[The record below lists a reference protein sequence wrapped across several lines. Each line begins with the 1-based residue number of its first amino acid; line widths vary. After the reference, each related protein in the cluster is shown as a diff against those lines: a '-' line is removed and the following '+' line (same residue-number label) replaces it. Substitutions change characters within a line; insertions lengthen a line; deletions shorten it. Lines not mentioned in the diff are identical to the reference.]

1 MSLPRFHSRIANAL
15 GPLAD
20 SSGKLMTRLSG
31 AGVTLE
37 MDERTANLPAHV
49 AGFLLAV
56 NLCSRLYPRLY
67 LRAPTNL
74 QRQAAELALRINPAC
89 EIETSKSEGERLLWG
104 GATPTESTVTV
115 SADGWLVLLDH
126 TTEKGSPEANPLT
139 TLAAAAL
146 GVSELFR
153 TVFKDFLPSGR
164 TGPHPALL
172 NLMTLDESRDAL
184 PELPR
189 AIDLGTVH
197 LAGVG
202 AVGQAML
209 YALNQ
214 IPTAVGRLIAI
225 DPETI
230 ALSNLQRYVLTMDSD
245 VGMSKALIAQ
255 RTFAGRRLDI
265 VPVETVWGADARS
278 TSGVE
283 TVAVALDTAADR
295 IGVQAGLPRAIYNGW
310 TQPADLGWSRHES
323 FGENEPCLACLYV
336 PSGLRP
342 SQHEMI
348 ARALQQPELRVL
360 AYLTLRLPVDVALTP
375 EQIPRLPSYPI
386 PPSAPGWLERSILK
400 DIVLELGVDPK
411 AATAWKDKSIADLY
425 REGICGGALVS
436 ERVGKLLQEVTV
448 PLAHQSAL
456 AGIML
461 AMQLLVAR
469 VPELRLRRP
478 AAIEGRF
485 DVLSGLPQ
493 VLSRPRLRTP
503 SCVCGDVEYV
513 RRYRQKWPV

>member
-15 GPLAD
+15 GPLVS
-20 SSGKLMTRLSG
+20 SSGELMTRLSG

-37 MDERTANLPAHV
+37 MDERTADLPAHV

-67 LRAPTNL
+67 LRATTSL
-74 QRQAAELALRINPAC
+74 QQQAAELALRINPAC
-89 EIETSKSEGERLLWG
+89 EIETSKSEGERLFWG
-104 GATPTESTVTV
+104 GGKPAVGTVTV
-115 SADGWLVLLDH
+115 TAAGWLVLLDYA
-126 TTEKGSPEANPLT
+126 TEKGRPEANPLT
-139 TLAAAAL
+139 TLAAAAF

-153 TVFKDFLPSGR
+153 AVFKDFLPSGR
-164 TGPHPALL
+164 TGPRPALL
-172 NLMTLDESRDAL
+172 NLITLDKSRDAL

-189 AIDLGTVH
+189 ALDLGTVH

-202 AVGQAML
+202 AVGQALL

-214 IPTAVGRLIAI
+214 IPALEGCLLAV

-278 TSGVE
+278 TAGVE
-283 TVAVALDTAADR
+283 TVAVALDTAAAR
-295 IGVQAGLPRAIYNGW
+295 ICVQAGLPRAIYNGW

-342 SQHEMI
+342 SQYEII
-348 ARALQQPELRVL
+348 AQALQQPELRVL
-360 AYLTLRLPVDVALTP
+360 AYLTQRLPVDVALTP
-375 EQIPRLPSYPI
+375 EQMPRLPGYSI
-386 PPSAPGWLERSILK
+386 PPSASEWLERPILE

-411 AATAWKDKSIADLY
+411 AAAEWKGKSIADLY

-436 ERVGKLLQEVTV
+436 ERVGDLSQEVTV

-461 AMQLLVAR
+461 ATQLLVAH
-469 VPELRLRRP
+469 VPELRFRRP

-493 VLSRPRLRTP
+493 VFSRPRQRTP
-503 SCVCGDVEYV
+503 SCICGDADYLH
-513 RRYRQKWPV
+513 RYRQKWSV